1 VTRPS
6 RLEHDVVNRWL
17 ELHPLWILEDGH
29 LIGDVHTKDYPGA
42 VALLQAQV
50 PLAQGLDHH
59 PTATVSYRELRLDLW
74 THDREGLTQLD
85 LDYAEGFETLLEGY
99 ANLLS

>member
-1 VTRPS
+1 MSRPS
-6 RLEHDVVNRWL
+6 RLEHDVLDRWL
-17 ELHPLWILEDGH
+17 ALHPLWILDDGH
-29 LIGDVHTKDYPGA
+29 LIGDFHTKDYPGA

-59 PTATVSYRELRLDLW
+59 PTATVGYRNIRLDLW
-74 THDREGLTQLD
+74 THDRDGLTQLD
-85 LDYAEGFETLLEGY
+85 LDYAEGFEKLLEGF